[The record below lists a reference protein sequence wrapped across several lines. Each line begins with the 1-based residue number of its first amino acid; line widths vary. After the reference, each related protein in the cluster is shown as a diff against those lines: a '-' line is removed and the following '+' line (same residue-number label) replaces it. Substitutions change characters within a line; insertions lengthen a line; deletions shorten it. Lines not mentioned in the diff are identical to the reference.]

1 MADSS
6 VADMVRSFE
15 LALGVTHP
23 WSSLL
28 HGRHGTSRRSSVASD
43 GWNLGS
49 PPRTV
54 FDESWYTFDAVA
66 SFDGVRVA
74 GVLLVHLLALAMWP
88 SPWWAG
94 LAGLLVAVDGVH
106 IVHVHLHHRWCPLR
120 RARVPA
126 AATASRSRPWPATGS
141 SGPATCSGP
150 ACCWGRRGDQ
160 VDGAA
165 RPGSRDRPWGGRRAQ
180 PARAESSAPLSWPLL
195 AHPIRYVWDSAAAG
209 RSCRPATRC
218 CTGRGWSFPAP
229 GSSSTCCL
237 PVVPF
242 MALGQARCGGGRG
255 RGAGRGGVRAGLA
268 LCAGTR
274 RLAAAPPARPL
285 SRAGRLRRGTRPS
298 TGSRRGR

>member
-1 MADSS
+1 MGDMALP
-6 VADMVRSFE
+6 AGQ
-15 LALGVTHP
+15 AWHP
-23 WSSLL
+23 M
-28 HGRHGTSRRSSVASD
+28 GGTSGR
-43 GWNLGS
+43 

-106 IVHVHLHHRWCPLR
+106 IVHVHLHHRRCPLR

-195 AHPIRYVWDSAAAG
+195 AHPIRYVWDSAAGRQVVPAGNPLLYGPWLVIPSTRLLFDMLPAG
-209 RSCRPATRC
+209 RPVHGPGAGSVWGWAWPRCWPRWRTRRSGPMCRYPPAGC
-218 CTGRGWSFPAP
+218 
-229 GSSSTCCL
+229 GSSRSSA
-237 PVVPF
+237 F
-242 MALGQARCGGGRG
+242 
-255 RGAGRGGVRAGLA
+255 
-268 LCAGTR
+268 
-274 RLAAAPPARPL
+274 
-285 SRAGRLRRGTRPS
+285 
-298 TGSRRGR
+298 